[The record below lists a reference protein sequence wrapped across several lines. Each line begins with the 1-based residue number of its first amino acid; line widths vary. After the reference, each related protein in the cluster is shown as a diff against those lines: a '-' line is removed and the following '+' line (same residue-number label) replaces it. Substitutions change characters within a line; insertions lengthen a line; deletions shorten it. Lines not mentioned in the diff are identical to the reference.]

1 MDARMN
7 PDHVQAVR
15 TAAKCVTRDLS
26 LALVEETTQRAIAT
40 TGRGLDLADAD
51 LSNLDCR
58 GFNLSYATFN
68 RAALHGSKFDE
79 ADLTAATLICPG
91 LERTSFRGANLR
103 GVYVHALAAQ
113 VCNFDEAI
121 LDEML
126 DGTGSL
132 FHGCSMRGTSLVGA
146 RLAGATFYQ
155 CDLSGAH
162 LTRATLQGATI
173 NECNLTSADLN
184 TTDVAQLTVTKCL
197 MTAISLAGAVGDGLV
212 IQRPTTAIRL
222 NLTGASLPG
231 LRLASVR
238 SRGLLANG
246 LAAPGLDLDAC
257 WIGDGAFGEAN
268 LTGARMVGCVF
279 DRTSFVS
286 AKLTGAQ
293 LRACVFARCTLSRVD
308 AENLHAVETSM
319 VEADMTGFAG
329 RAAVFRDCDLTDANL
344 SGAYLYRAMLT
355 GDPPAAMSLVRASL
369 NGANLVQAYIA
380 ADCTGGDWRGAKCA
394 YARLNQAMFR
404 RTDLS
409 GAGLYEASLVKT
421 NFTDARLVG
430 VQAPFFADRCA
441 GLEAALYVVG
451 AQDALDCVQ
460 RAKTVT
466 SVGSAG
472 ST

>member
-1 MDARMN
+1 MN
-7 PDHVQAVR
+7 PDHVRAVR
-15 TAAKCVTRDLS
+15 TAAQCVTRDLS
-26 LALVEETTQRAIAT
+26 LALIEQQTQEAITA

-58 GFNLSYATFN
+58 GFNLSYATLN

-91 LERTSFRGANLR
+91 LERTSFRRANLR

-113 VCNFDEAI
+113 VCNFDEAN
-121 LDEML
+121 LDAML

-132 FHGCSMRGTSLVGA
+132 FHGCSMKGTSLVGA

-155 CDLSGAH
+155 CDLSRAH
-162 LTRATLQGATI
+162 LSGATLQGATI
-173 NECNLTSADLN
+173 NECVMTSADLDR
-184 TTDVAQLTVTKCL
+184 TDVSQLTITKCV
-197 MTAISLAGAVGDGLV
+197 MTSVSLACAAGDGLV
-212 IQRPTTAIRL
+212 IQRPTAATNL
-222 NLTGASLPG
+222 TLTGASLPG
-231 LRLASVR
+231 LRLAHVR
-238 SRGLLANG
+238 TRGLVALD
-246 LAAPGLDLDAC
+246 LAATNLDMEDCWCRDATFHRASL
-257 WIGDGAFGEAN
+257 GN
-268 LTGARMVGCVF
+268 ARMVHCTF
-279 DRTSFVS
+279 ETTTFEN

-293 LRACVFARCTLSRVD
+293 LRSCVFARVTFERAD
-308 AENLHAVETSM
+308 GENLSAVETSM
-319 VEADMTGFAG
+319 IAANLTNFAG

-380 ADCTGGDWRGAKCA
+380 ADCSHGDWRGAKCA
-394 YARLNQAMFR
+394 YARLNQATFR
-404 RTDLS
+404 RADLS

-430 VQAPFFADRCA
+430 VQPPFFADRCA

-451 AQDALDCVQ
+451 AQAALDCVQ
-460 RAKTVT
+460 RGKAVT
-466 SVGSAG
+466 SVGSSG